1 MLGLW
6 EVCEDRGVLG
16 GVVNI
21 TGKDAMSNSKGFGEG
36 LRLWSFRE
44 MNLNRERVG
53 LSNGVGLRLKG
64 WKPG

>member
-6 EVCEDRGVLG
+6 EISEDRGVLG
-16 GVVNI
+16 RVVNI

-36 LRLWSFRE
+36 LRSGSLRE

-53 LSNGVGLRLKG
+53 LSEGVRLRLKG